1 MTSDISVEMDQ
12 PIPQLALDERAR
24 NRLVIGLLLAS
35 AFVMILNE
43 TIMGV
48 ALPHLMKDLGISA
61 SAAQWLTTA
70 FLLTMAVVI
79 PITGYLLE
87 RFHTRPVFIAALSLF
102 SLGTLLGALAPG
114 FPMLVVARVIQ
125 ACGTAIVMPLLMT
138 TVMRLVPAETRGR
151 TMGSIS
157 IVISVAPAIGPT
169 ISGII
174 LSALDWRWL
183 FWLVLP
189 IAVLALAAGVW
200 RIRNVSTPRP
210 APLDILSVG
219 LSALGFGGLVY
230 GLSILGAGGAEGVFS
245 PWLPV
250 IIGTLA
256 LAIFVARQIQLQRHD
271 KALLDLRTFLSPSFT
286 IALLVLAISMMALF
300 GSLILLPIYMQN
312 VLGLSVLQ
320 TGMMLLPG
328 GLAMGLA
335 APLVGRLFDRYG
347 PTPLVLPGAIMVS
360 AVMWAMVLLDQTT
373 PAALVLAGH
382 VVLSIG
388 LSLMFTPLFTSAL
401 GSLPARLYSHGS
413 ATIGTI
419 QQVAGAAGTALFIAL
434 MSMQMARLNASG
446 TDMVAA
452 TASGIQI
459 AFLCGGIIST
469 LAVIAAVFVRR
480 PRYVEG

>member
-1 MTSDISVEMDQ
+1 MTSDIPVEMDQ
-12 PIPQLALDERAR
+12 PIPQIALDERAR

-61 SAAQWLTTA
+61 NAAQWLTTA

-138 TVMRLVPAETRGR
+138 TVMRLVPPETRGR

-189 IAVLALAAGVW
+189 IAVLALGAGVW

-230 GLSILGAGGAEGVFS
+230 GLSILGAGRVEGALS

-256 LAIFVARQIQLQRHD
+256 LVIFVVRQIRLQRHD

-335 APLVGRLFDRYG
+335 APVVGRLFDRYG

-360 AVMWAMVLLDQTT
+360 AVMWAMALLDQTT
-373 PAALVLAGH
+373 PTALVLAGH

-419 QQVAGAAGTALFIAL
+419 QQVAGAAGTALFVAL
-434 MSMQMARLNASG
+434 MSMQMARLSG
-446 TDMVAA
+446 TGADMVAA
-452 TASGIQI
+452 TASGVQI

-480 PRYVEG
+480 PKYVA

>member
-1 MTSDISVEMDQ
+1 MTSDIPVEMDQ
-12 PIPQLALDERAR
+12 PIPQIALDERAR

-61 SAAQWLTTA
+61 NAAQWLTTA

-138 TVMRLVPAETRGR
+138 TVMRLVPPETRGR

-189 IAVLALAAGVW
+189 IAVLALGAGVW

-230 GLSILGAGGAEGVFS
+230 GLSILGAGRAEGALS

-256 LAIFVARQIQLQRHD
+256 LVIFVVRQIRLQRHD

-335 APLVGRLFDRYG
+335 APVVGRLFDRYG

-360 AVMWAMVLLDQTT
+360 AVMWAMALLDQTT
-373 PAALVLAGH
+373 PTALVLAGH

-419 QQVAGAAGTALFIAL
+419 QQVAGAAGTALFVAL
-434 MSMQMARLNASG
+434 MSMQMARLSG
-446 TDMVAA
+446 TGADMVAA
-452 TASGIQI
+452 TASGVQI

-480 PRYVEG
+480 PKYVA